1 MMPFRL
7 SSVLFRFERYA
18 LAGCILMLLAGCVEL
33 EVGTGAFRN
42 AALIEMQLQ
51 RGVSG
56 KADVLAL
63 AGVPNGYGS
72 SQFANVAGGPRE
84 IWYYEDIGATN
95 IAQKRDAIQMDMRQQ
110 ILLIFFDGY
119 LWTTTRAP
127 ASFR

>member
-42 AALIEMQLQ
+42 AVLIEMQLQ

-56 KADVLAL
+56 KAD
-63 AGVPNGYGS
+63 
-72 SQFANVAGGPRE
+72 
-84 IWYYEDIGATN
+84 EDIGATN

-110 ILLIFFDGY
+110 ILLIFSNGDRFDGY